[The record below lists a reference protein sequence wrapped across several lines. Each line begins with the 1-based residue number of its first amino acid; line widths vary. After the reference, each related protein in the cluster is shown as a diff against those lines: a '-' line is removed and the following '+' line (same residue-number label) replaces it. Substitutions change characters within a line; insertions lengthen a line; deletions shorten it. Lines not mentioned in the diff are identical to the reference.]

1 MKHKGPDV
9 ARRSLFITLL
19 AALQGCGRAQ
29 AGTGLTCRDA
39 NPPPMDAEQVA
50 RFLAST
56 REMSKTYIDAARFD
70 VAEGVLWRFTPPIT
84 VTFRQHWMVAPMTV
98 SINAMKVRRNEGSLT
113 TLLRKTDETVLP
125 LEGGDRGL
133 LTCN

>member
-1 MKHKGPDV
+1 VKHKGADV
-9 ARRSLFITLL
+9 ARRSLFIALL
-19 AALQGCGRAQ
+19 AALQGCGRVE
-29 AGTGLTCRDA
+29 AGTGLRCRDA
-39 NPPPMDAEQVA
+39 SPPPMDAVQVA

-98 SINAMKVRRNEGSLT
+98 SINAMKVRRNEGVPI
-113 TLLRKTDETVLP
+113 TLLRKTDETVLS

-133 LTCN
+133 LACN